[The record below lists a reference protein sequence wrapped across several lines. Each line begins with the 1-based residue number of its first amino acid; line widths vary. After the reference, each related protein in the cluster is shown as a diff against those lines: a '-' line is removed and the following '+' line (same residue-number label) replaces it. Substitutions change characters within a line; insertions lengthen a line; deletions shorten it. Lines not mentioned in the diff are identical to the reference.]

1 MKNKITD
8 VVNDLINY
16 ENKDKLSWI
25 SVLKIVLR
33 KRGLEYNDNNLNMVI
48 KEITNMG
55 YDIVI
60 MPFELKKYR

>member
-1 MKNKITD
+1 MKNKIND